1 MAIYKYT
8 VVAAEDEEL
17 LLGNLVKK
25 IEQTGLGFRV
35 IGTALTGSQAYDIV
49 KEKNPDLL
57 ITDIRMPVMDGLQ
70 LIEKVRNHYP
80 LTRFIITSGYS
91 DFDYAKSA
99 IRLRV
104 SEYLLKPVEPD
115 ELYSA
120 LFRIRN
126 EFEAERSEYLGIF
139 NAEMTRNTPDQIAEA
154 LNDFLI
160 QNYNIDINLNLIASN
175 MNYSSSNLT
184 KIYQQKYGTTP
195 SKYVTALRIARARQ
209 YLLQN
214 PELSIKQI
222 GELVGYHDQA
232 YFSRI
237 FKKQTGQSPFDYRE
251 QP

>member
-115 ELYSA
+115 ELYSPCFGSEMN
-120 LFRIRN
+120 LK
-126 EFEAERSEYLGIF
+126 RS
-139 NAEMTRNTPDQIAEA
+139 AANT
-154 LNDFLI
+154 L
-160 QNYNIDINLNLIASN
+160 ASL
-175 MNYSSSNLT
+175 M
-184 KIYQQKYGTTP
+184 P
-195 SKYVTALRIARARQ
+195 R
-209 YLLQN
+209 
-214 PELSIKQI
+214 
-222 GELVGYHDQA
+222 
-232 YFSRI
+232 
-237 FKKQTGQSPFDYRE
+237 
-251 QP
+251 